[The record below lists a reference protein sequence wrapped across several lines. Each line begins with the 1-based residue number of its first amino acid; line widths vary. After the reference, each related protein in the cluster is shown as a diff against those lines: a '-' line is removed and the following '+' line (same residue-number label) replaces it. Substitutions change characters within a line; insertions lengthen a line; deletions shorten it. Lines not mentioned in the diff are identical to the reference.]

1 VRGGTWL
8 PWVRRRAPGRARAG
22 CARNSRFGRSRQA
35 GKSRGRRIR
44 DARGTAAQPALS
56 GEAPV
61 VECDNPHSTGNEDA
75 DTMPS
80 LMPREGKF
88 FEFFN
93 QHAQLAS
100 AAAIELQALLS
111 DLSQMELRTRAIER
125 NEKQADRITHETVQL
140 LHKTFIT
147 PLDRDEIHQL
157 ITGMDDILD
166 LMEDVATC
174 LFLYDVK
181 AVTADAQ
188 KLAQIC
194 VTCTDKVREAVR
206 MLESMKNADRIMLLC
221 GEIDRLESEADFVF
235 RSALAKLFR
244 EESDVKQIIKLK
256 EVYQLLESITDKC
269 EDVANVIE
277 GIVLENA

>member
-1 VRGGTWL
+1 
-8 PWVRRRAPGRARAG
+8 
-22 CARNSRFGRSRQA
+22 
-35 GKSRGRRIR
+35 
-44 DARGTAAQPALS
+44 
-56 GEAPV
+56 
-61 VECDNPHSTGNEDA
+61 
-75 DTMPS
+75 MPS

-93 QHAQLAS
+93 QHAELAS

-111 DLSQMELRTRAIER
+111 DLSQMELRARAIER
-125 NEKQADRITHETVQL
+125 HEKQADRITHETVQL

-188 KLAQIC
+188 KLAEIC
-194 VTCTDKVREAVR
+194 VDLHGQGARGGGDARVDEERR
-206 MLESMKNADRIMLLC
+206 PIMLLC
-221 GEIDRLESEADFVF
+221 GEIDRLENEADFVF

-256 EVYQLLESITDKC
+256 EVYELLETVTDKC